1 MKTVKSDPVLT
12 KMREICLSLPDTKE
26 TLTWGEPH
34 FRVGDK
40 IFAGCGDEKGRLV
53 IGFKLEL
60 DHADAMIQDPRFWRA
75 AYVGHHGWVSMDGS
89 RVKDWNE
96 VRALILE
103 SYRLIAPK
111 KTLAKLS
118 GGTGAAPPRAKK
130 STNTI
135 EPIARKLAPKKPPPR
150 SKKSRS

>member
-1 MKTVKSDPVLT
+1 MTKTVKSDSVLT
-12 KMREICLSLPDTKE
+12 KMRGICLSLPDTKE

-40 IFAGCGDEKGRLV
+40 IFAGCGDEKGKLV

-60 DHADAMIQDPRFWRA
+60 DHADAMVQDPRFWRA
-75 AYVGHHGWVSMDGS
+75 AYVGHKGWVSMDGS
-89 RVKDWNE
+89 RVKDWDE

-118 GGTGAAPPRAKK
+118 GAPGPYSRQRRRRPTGP
-130 STNTI
+130 ST
-135 EPIARKLAPKKPPPR
+135 PSRSRVPR
-150 SKKSRS
+150 SGSRREARN